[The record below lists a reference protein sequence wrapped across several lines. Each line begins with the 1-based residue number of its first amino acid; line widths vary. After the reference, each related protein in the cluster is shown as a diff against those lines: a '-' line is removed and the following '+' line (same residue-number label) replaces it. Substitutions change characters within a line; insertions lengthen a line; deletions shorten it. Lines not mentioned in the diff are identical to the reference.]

1 VLCVQSLYSCGVG
14 KRNSEINIRV
24 KKCQESY
31 FQSYMRQNIIF
42 SRMVIDFLNAMFC
55 ILNGILEKADKHIVV
70 NI

>member
-1 VLCVQSLYSCGVG
+1 
-14 KRNSEINIRV
+14 
-24 KKCQESY
+24 
-31 FQSYMRQNIIF
+31 MRQNIIF